1 MTPQTPDMQAVLER
15 LYKVEQQW
23 LWLKV
28 GVVVGF
34 VVLLILVDRAG
45 VGVLHGTVEA
55 SKFIL
60 EDSGRKTRAT
70 LALDPDGPALTL
82 YDKDQ
87 QQRIELG
94 FLEGEAHPLLVF
106 DDADGRRRSGLGLNQ
121 DTPVFAMG
129 DLSGGSRVPRYRL
142 QVRKVSGVSQFVEVN
157 DGVAITEGAHMPN
170 EV

>member
-1 MTPQTPDMQAVLER
+1 MTSQTPDMQVVLER
-15 LYKVEQQW
+15 LHRVEQQC

-34 VVLLILVDRAG
+34 VVLLILVDRPG
-45 VGVLHGTVEA
+45 VDVLHGTVEA

-70 LALDPDGPALTL
+70 LGLDPGGSTLTL

-87 QQRIELG
+87 KQRIKLG
-94 FLEGEAHPLLVF
+94 FMEGEAHPLLAF
-106 DDADGRRRSGLGLNQ
+106 DDADGRMRAGLGLNE

-129 DLSGGSRVPRYRL
+129 GPSEDRPPFPL
-142 QVRKVSGVSQFVEVN
+142 
-157 DGVAITEGAHMPN
+157 GAGIP
-170 EV
+170 